1 MKQTITVLLAFAV
14 LLVAALACSETGG
27 SSSLVTSRSSTGN
40 SGRIEI
46 KGNADGTVTN
56 EIEIAEN
63 FPGTTVDLEVAA
75 GVESGSYTVE
85 LLDDFG
91 STVFSLDVDPGDPTR
106 GSITTTLNDDG
117 AVAYKLTASDA
128 EEILLVISFK
138 IR

>member
-1 MKQTITVLLAFAV
+1 VLLAFVV

-40 SGRIEI
+40 SGRVEI
-46 KGNADGTVTN
+46 KGSADGTVTSDF
-56 EIEIAEN
+56 EIAEN
-63 FPGTTVDLEVAA
+63 FPGSTVDLEVAA
-75 GVESGSYTVE
+75 GVKSGSYTVE

-106 GSITTTLNDDG
+106 GSVTTTLNDDG

-128 EEILLVISFK
+128 EEILLVINYK
-138 IR
+138 IQ